1 MAFLCSAP
9 PAGFQR
15 NPLTQRELSLDCGF
29 SGPTHSHPSCVPR
42 FPFTPHPLLSSS
54 LRLIQAYWPPLFQ
67 RIWGPI
73 DAWEAPTLDPF
84 TMYPSHLVQGLEN
97 ARTSKYAVNE

>member
-15 NPLTQRELSLDCGF
+15 NLLTQRKLSLDCGF
-29 SGPTHSHPSCVPR
+29 SGPAHSHPSCMPR
-42 FPFTPHPLLSSS
+42 FPFTPRPLLSSS
-54 LRLIQAYWPPLFQ
+54 LGLIQAYWPPLFQ

-84 TMYPSHLVQGLEN
+84 TMYPSHLVQGLDN